1 MLLKNSLILMIGSI
15 LGKFSLVLSQILL
28 ARFLGPYNYGT
39 FILGWTV
46 LRISGIFSLFG
57 IDKTVIFFGSKEI
70 ENKNSLN
77 KILSISII
85 LSLFFSL
92 FSSLIIYTFSSQ
104 ISIFFSNDEL
114 LKILP
119 YFCTVNFFYIN
130 NKILAS
136 FNRIKNKMFY
146 SVLIDEFI
154 QPISFTIIIML
165 LYFLNE
171 ISIFNILN
179 FLLVTFIVTFIF
191 GIKFLYKFF
200 PSYKF
205 YLPTSNDY
213 IKFVKH
219 SFFTFSAGVS
229 SMMLLWTDRLMIG
242 KYCSSDLV
250 GLYQAC
256 SQIVMIFAMIIMAI
270 GLSIGPT
277 ISSYYH
283 KNNYKQIS
291 HIYKYCVNLIAYIC
305 LPLVISI
312 LINSE
317 LFISTI
323 YGDDYSSGALVLI
336 LLCLGKIIHIFCG
349 PIGYILVLTNHQK
362 NWAILSFIV
371 LVINIFLNNY
381 LISKYSITGAGLST
395 SFSIIILFISGSL
408 YAHKKLSIKLFNH
421 QSFKIF
427 LCFILTIIIMEIL
440 EYLFPFN
447 LLGLVLFVL
456 VTFVIYITFTV
467 FLKLNNNFFKLLM
480 KSRYE

>member
-1 MLLKNSLILMIGSI
+1 MLFKNSLILMFGSI
-15 LGKFSLVLSQILL
+15 LGKLSLVFSQILL

-46 LRISGIFSLFG
+46 LRISGIFSVFG
-57 IDKTVIFFGSKEI
+57 IDKTVIFFGSKEFDG
-70 ENKNSLN
+70 KNSLN
-77 KILSISII
+77 KILSISIF

-92 FSSLIIYTFSSQ
+92 FSSLIIYIFSNQ

-119 YFCTVNFFYIN
+119 FFCFVNFFYIN

-136 FNRIKNKMFY
+136 FNRIKNKMFH
-146 SVLIDEFI
+146 SVLIEEFI
-154 QPISFTIIIML
+154 QPISFTIIIIL

-171 ISIFNILN
+171 ISLFNILN
-179 FLLVTFIVTFIF
+179 FLLFTFFITSIF
-191 GIKFLYKFF
+191 GVKFLYKFF

-205 YLPTSNDY
+205 QLSTSNDY
-213 IKFVKH
+213 IKFIKH

-250 GLYQAC
+250 GIYQAC

-270 GLSIGPT
+270 GLSVGPT
-277 ISSYYH
+277 ISSFYH
-283 KNNYKQIS
+283 KNNLQQIS
-291 HIYKYCVNLIAYIC
+291 YIYKYCVNLIAYVC
-305 LPLVISI
+305 LPLIISI

-323 YGDDYSSGALVLI
+323 YGNEYSSGSLVLI
-336 LLCLGKIIHIFCG
+336 LLCIGKIIHIFCG

-381 LISKYSITGAGLST
+381 LIPNYSIIGAGLST
-395 SFSIIILFISGSL
+395 SFSIIILFIIGSL
-408 YAHKKLSIKLFNH
+408 YANKKLNIKLFNY
-421 QSFKIF
+421 QSVKIF
-427 LCFILTIIIMEIL
+427 LCFILTGIIMEIL
-440 EYLFPFN
+440 KYLFPYSLF
-447 LLGLVLFVL
+447 GLALFIL

-467 FLKLNNNFFKLLM
+467 FFKLNDNIFEFINK
-480 KSRYE
+480 KSI